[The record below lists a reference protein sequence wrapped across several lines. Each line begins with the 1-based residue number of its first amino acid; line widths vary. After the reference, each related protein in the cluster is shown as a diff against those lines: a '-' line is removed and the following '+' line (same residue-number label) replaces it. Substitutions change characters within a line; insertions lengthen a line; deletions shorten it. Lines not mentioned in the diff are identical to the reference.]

1 MLRVKSSRPVRTTV
15 NLTDAKQVKSVRKRL
30 GISGAD
36 LIRIANKVG
45 TSLSA
50 INKEVELERLSEIEK
65 SVSKKEPAA
74 LI

>member
-1 MLRVKSSRPVRTTV
+1 
-15 NLTDAKQVKSVRKRL
+15 VKSVRKRL